1 MLNFQNFISIL
12 KIIFCFCISYSEYYT
27 FSGAFVSKEEKF
39 NLTLVESATSLWLVN
54 AAWRKQED
62 GSSQRSKSHTSQE
75 ECSMSSHRS
84 SKSQRLKADSNLS
97 RRSPKKCHRPKE
109 KSRSS
114 SLFLRKKS

>member
-1 MLNFQNFISIL
+1 M
-12 KIIFCFCISYSEYYT
+12 
-27 FSGAFVSKEEKF
+27 SKEEKF

-54 AAWRKQED
+54 ATWRKQED
-62 GSSQRSKSHTSQE
+62 GSSQRSKSHTLQE
-75 ECSMSSHRS
+75 ECSMSNHRS

-109 KSRSS
+109 KFRSS